1 MLGLAICLLMLML
14 DPIITSNASNNMAF
28 AAEKKDEE
36 KTQNEQPFD
45 PTKYNT
51 DIKSTVDG
59 NGTTSLKEVEGNEN
73 DVWTNY
79 ASILMAA
86 SEKKQKKEDEKK
98 RKKEENKTIKD
109 RITGAVQAPF
119 NNAINGAMSNGAIV
133 YDEPFSKMSSDSKM
147 IDAGK
152 NVEDPNHKPSGKAGQ
167 MVASVIATSS
177 HYNYWDSVSGNAI
190 ANGAGGAW
198 TKAVRFISGG
208 IAMIGLICY
217 YLLNKLQDVIADT
230 MIEINPYKLFHFVG
244 GDNVVT
250 NNGIVK
256 GINSFI
262 NDIGLSAKLVA
273 SIAGLG
279 LLCIVMFYT
288 LRIIMSMRKGN
299 LREGNQLWK
308 NLFTRVIV
316 CVLLI
321 SFLSMAATMMGHML
335 KGLKHDTALGSNA
348 VLSHLYDTK
357 SIASG
362 TNLSPTGGVST
373 DRPDV
378 GMDKSYIDTKFDPS
392 VSRKRI
398 SEANQNANWILY
410 GTPKTTDGKKDLSY
424 TLLERYM
431 DSKRFNV
438 NNYIAD
444 LRRTSKQTGT
454 GDYLPGVKTY
464 PEDFKKSNGEKAS
477 RKSLEL
483 SMWSATQNV
492 DKTVRYPQGKNFKS
506 SGTTGVSPG
515 SSTGVVNDSTFSTQS
530 VVLLL
535 QSSFDGD
542 SAKFN
547 AFNLGAKGEQSA
559 MKSIST
565 VKTEWN
571 AVTLPGNGVPG
582 KFASWLGM
590 ISQSIT
596 YIIIS
601 SAVVI
606 TIFTTNLILGY
617 FLFVKQCIRAFVT
630 GSPNSAMATFLL
642 YIGTSVS
649 TVIATYLPDAFN
661 GFLAQISKW
670 LSSALGGFIPASFV
684 EILVALFSMIAAWL
698 IGFKMK
704 FQPNNETLIQM
715 ASTILTRIGIAFESR
730 VKQLDEASENVNFK
744 QATQG
749 VFSEAKN
756 KFGEVKNGI
765 VKDTSGVARTYTNK
779 GKESAMGAM
788 QGFYNGTKTGIK
800 TGNPLAAAGSSIVGT
815 GVGAKSGFKNG
826 SSESK
831 TGKEVRSNA
840 KSSVAQSST
849 MKKVTGNSDKNSA
862 NGFDNRKNMK
872 RKARERMANAS
883 KDNLNRRKPI
893 GNQLTVPVDNPKG
906 EFSYAERKLR
916 TFKSSQAASYA
927 YDKEGNPY
935 FTQNDIRH
943 IQDSEDLGEYT
954 QNLKET
960 SSGNE
965 YALDT
970 ESARVMLE
978 DTQFVD
984 ENGNVDVDKVNRFEE
999 ELNRKSESGEV
1010 TDEDMQQK
1018 SIIDSAF
1025 VGGAK
1030 EKFVQANDDVNE
1042 VEGNYTAP
1050 SGSETTVNSSAI
1062 PPRNQS
1068 YSMPSYKGKGN
1079 IETPR
1084 TETPNTQE
1092 TMKPRTETP
1101 STQETMKPR
1110 TETPSAQETMKP
1122 RTETPNTQEQPKP
1135 RTETPSVQKQPKP
1148 RTETPSTQGT
1158 AEPRTETPS
1167 TQGTPKPRT
1176 ETPSTQGTQNK
1187 QETTKHR
1194 SDLKGMAKDDLKND
1208 VKNTAISTGVGAVT
1222 GIDSQTINAG
1232 LEAKDA
1238 AKDLS
1243 EQSKELKN
1251 SNDDFNASSS
1261 PKPKKRY

>member
-1 MLGLAICLLMLML
+1 MLML
-14 DPIITSNASNNMAF
+14 DPIITSNASRDIAF
-28 AAEKKDEE
+28 AEENKSEE
-36 KTQNEQPFD
+36 KTQNEPGFD

-51 DIKSTVDG
+51 DMKSTVDG
-59 NGTTSLKEVEGNEN
+59 NGTTSLKEVEGNEK

-79 ASILMAA
+79 SEILMATA
-86 SEKKQKKEDEKK
+86 VQQNDKKKKEKKE
-98 RKKEENKTIKD
+98 KEENKTIKD
-109 RITGAVQAPF
+109 KVTGALQAPL
-119 NNAINGAMSNGAIV
+119 NNAVNGAMGKGAVV
-133 YDEPFSKMSSDSKM
+133 YEEPFSKMSSDSRV
-147 IDAGK
+147 IDSGK
-152 NVEDPNHKPSGKAGQ
+152 NANDPNHKPSGKAGQ

-190 ANGAGGAW
+190 ANGAGGIW
-198 TKAVRFISGG
+198 TKFIRSISGG
-208 IAMIGLICY
+208 IAMLGLICY

-230 MIEINPYKLFHFVG
+230 MIEINPYKLFHFVD

-262 NDIGLSAKLVA
+262 NNIGLSGKLIA

-316 CVLLI
+316 CVLLL
-321 SFLSMAATMMGHML
+321 SFLSMAATMTGHLL
-335 KGLKHDTALGSNA
+335 KGLKHNSTVGSNA

-378 GMDKSYIDTKFDPS
+378 GMDKNYIDTKFDPS

-398 SEANQNANWILY
+398 SNANQNANWILY

-438 NNYIAD
+438 NNYVAD
-444 LRRTSKQTGT
+444 LRKTPKQTGT

-464 PEDFKKSNGEKAS
+464 PEDFKKKNGEKAS
-477 RKSLEL
+477 RKNLDL
-483 SMWSATQNV
+483 GMWSATQNV
-492 DKTVRYPQGKNFKS
+492 DKSVRYPQAKNFKP

-515 SSTGVVNDSTFSTQS
+515 ESTGVVNDSTFSTQS

-535 QSSFDGD
+535 QSAFDGEN
-542 SAKFN
+542 AKFN
-547 AFNLGAKGEQSA
+547 AYNLGAKGEQSG

-571 AVTLPGNGVPG
+571 AVSLPGNGVPG

-617 FLFVKQCIRAFVT
+617 FLFIKQCIRTLVT

-642 YIGTSVS
+642 YIGTTVS

-661 GFLAQISKW
+661 GFLTQITKW
-670 LSSALGGFIPASFV
+670 LSSGLGGFIPGSFV
-684 EILVALFSMIAAWL
+684 EILVSLFSLIAAWL

-704 FQPNNETLIQM
+704 FKPNNETLIQM
-715 ASTILTRIGIAFESR
+715 ACTLLTRIGIAFESR
-730 VKQLDEASENVNFK
+730 VKQLDESSENVSFK

-749 VFSEAKN
+749 VYSEAKN

-765 VKDTSGVARTYTNK
+765 VKDVSGVARTYTNK

-788 QGFYNGTKTGIK
+788 EGFYSGTKTGIK
-800 TGNPLAAAGSSIVGT
+800 TGNPLAAVGGSVVGT
-815 GVGAKSGFKNG
+815 GVGAKSAYQNG
-826 SSESK
+826 SIDGKSSK
-831 TGKEVRSNA
+831 DVRANA
-840 KSSVAQSST
+840 KNSVAQSST
-849 MKKVTGNSDKNSA
+849 MGKVTGKSDKDSA

-883 KDNLNRRKPI
+883 ADNLNRKAPMRD
-893 GNQLTVPVDNPKG
+893 QLTVPVDNPKG

-935 FTQNDIRH
+935 FTQNDVRH
-943 IQDSEDLGEYT
+943 IQDSEDLGGYT

-960 SSGNE
+960 SRGNE

-984 ENGNVDVDKVNRFEE
+984 EQGNVDVEKVNRFEE
-999 ELNRKSESGEV
+999 ELDRKRELGEV

-1030 EKFVQANDDVNE
+1030 EKFVQANDNASE
-1042 VEGNYTAP
+1042 VESNYTAP
-1050 SGSETTVNSSAI
+1050 NDSKTTVNSSAI
-1062 PPRNQS
+1062 PTSNQR

-1079 IETPR
+1079 VELPRSESTSRQKTSETR
-1084 TETPNTQE
+1084 SKNSSEQATTET
-1092 TMKPRTETP
+1092 RTETP
-1101 STQETMKPR
+1101 STKET
-1110 TETPSAQETMKP
+1110 
-1122 RTETPNTQEQPKP
+1122 PKP
-1135 RTETPSVQKQPKP
+1135 RTETS
-1148 RTETPSTQGT
+1148 STK
-1158 AEPRTETPS
+1158 
-1167 TQGTPKPRT
+1167 GTPKPRT
-1176 ETPSTQGTQNK
+1176 ETSSN
-1187 QETTKHR
+1187 QETLKPKTGTKE
-1194 SDLKGMAKDDLKND
+1194 MAKDEVKSE
-1208 VKNTAISTGVGAVT
+1208 VKNSAISTGVAATT
-1222 GIDSQTINAG
+1222 GIDSQAT
-1232 LEAKDA
+1232 KDA
-1238 AKDLS
+1238 LDTKDTAQDLG

-1251 SNDDFNASSS
+1251 SNKNFNAKSS
-1261 PKPKKRY
+1261 PRPKKRY